1 MALVRIGDVAKALNL
16 HVSAV
21 RRMADLGLIPS
32 HRTKGGHRLFDLK
45 KVTETLGTSV
55 KANLAAVGAVQPEAL
70 GRPSWHEE
78 YAVANLEEHIV
89 WKLIVR
95 DLNLDLACPAE
106 DIASYAFT
114 EMLNNAIDHSGG
126 SVVSVS
132 FWRNENIWAFEIQD
146 DGIGVFSNVMKSFGL
161 ANEMESV
168 AELSKGKQTTAPK
181 AHSGEGIFFTS
192 KAVDLFQLASDEI
205 VWTVDNCRNDFAV
218 GQDELKVGTRV
229 FCEIDIDTDKTSLSI
244 FEQFTKEHDF
254 VVTRPTVK
262 LFQFGTTFV
271 SRSEAKRLLRGM
283 QEFDE
288 IELDFQ
294 KVQSVGQGFVDEV
307 FRVWAAEH
315 PSHRIIPINMNP
327 KVKFMVERGMP
338 KNDANSQKS

>member
-1 MALVRIGDVAKALNL
+1 MALVRIGDVAKELDL

-32 HRTKGGHRLFDLK
+32 HRTKGGHRLFDLM
-45 KVTETLGTSV
+45 KVTEALSASV
-55 KANLAAVGAVQPEAL
+55 KAKPAAVGAIQPEAL

-78 YAVANLEEHIV
+78 YPLANLEEHIV

-95 DLNLDLACPAE
+95 DLDLDLTCPAQ

-132 FWRNENIWAFEIQD
+132 FWINERIWAFEIQD
-146 DGIGVFSNVMKSFGL
+146 DGVGVFSNVMKSFGL

-181 AHSGEGIFFTS
+181 THSGEGIFFTS
-192 KAVDLFQLASDEI
+192 KAVDLFQLASNEI
-205 VWTVDNCRNDFAV
+205 VWTVDNRRNDFAV
-218 GQDELKVGTRV
+218 GQDQLNAGTRV
-229 FCEIDIDTDKTSLSI
+229 YCEIDINTDKTSLSI
-244 FEQFTKEHDF
+244 FEQFTKEHNF
-254 VVTRPTVK
+254 VATRPTVK

-271 SRSEAKRLLRGM
+271 SRSEAKRLLRGL
-283 QEFDE
+283 QKFDE

-307 FRVWAAEH
+307 FRVWAADH
-315 PSHRIIPINMNP
+315 PSQKIVPINMNA
-327 KVKFMVERGMP
+327 KVKFMVERGMS
-338 KNDANSQKS
+338 KNSVDS